1 MRMGKR
7 EETVRNFGRGKNS
20 GARKSSDGERRFGAG
35 RNPSE
40 GRNAG
45 TERNTGAGRNTGEGR
60 NAGTGRNPGA
70 GGDVGIGKNLGAGR
84 NVGTGKN
91 PGAGRHFGAGKN
103 IGTEKKPAMRKDSA
117 IRKKTRGEGQRGRE
131 KGFSAEGKT
140 GTEGK
145 AASRGYFDGEG
156 RAPLARG
163 RFAAGQSGKKGKIQ
177 AEERNAAR
185 SKWEIERGK
194 GRCRAFGEC
203 GGCQMLH
210 LPYQEQLTF
219 KEKETAKLL
228 KPYVRLEGIIGME
241 QPERYRNK
249 VNAAFTH
256 DRQGKPLS
264 GVYKEGTHYIIPI
277 EECVLENEK
286 ADAIIASIR
295 SLLPSFK
302 IKTFDEDTGY
312 GLLRHVMV
320 RVAHATRQIMV
331 VLVLGSPILP
341 SKNNFVK
348 ALLKL
353 HPDITTIVINV
364 NEKKT
369 SMVLGDNGQVI
380 YGKGYIE
387 DVLCGIHFKISP
399 KSFYQVNS
407 VQTEKLYHKAMEYAG
422 LTGRETVLDTYCGIG
437 TIGLIAAGKARNVI
451 GVELNGDAVKDAV
464 ANARRN
470 KIKNVDFYQ
479 MDAGEFMVQM
489 AEQGERVDTVF
500 MDPPRTGSDEVFLD
514 ALVKLAPDKVVYISC
529 SPETLARDLEY
540 MTKRGYRAARG
551 ICVDMFPFCGHVETC
566 VLLSKL
572 DTEY

>member
-20 GARKSSDGERRFGAG
+20 GARKGSDGERRFGAG
-35 RNPSE
+35 RNP
-40 GRNAG
+40 
-45 TERNTGAGRNTGEGR
+45 GAGKNSGEGR
-60 NAGTGRNPGA
+60 
-70 GGDVGIGKNLGAGR
+70 DVGAGKNLGAGR
-84 NVGTGKN
+84 NVGTGRN
-91 PGAGRHFGAGKN
+91 PGAGRHFGVERTPG
-103 IGTEKKPAMRKDSA
+103 IRKDSA
-117 IRKKTRGEGQRGRE
+117 IKKGAKDEGQRGRE
-131 KGFSAEGKT
+131 KGFSTEGKT

-145 AASRGYFDGEG
+145 AASRGYFGGEG

-185 SKWEIERGK
+185 SKWEIEKGK

-210 LPYQEQLTF
+210 LPYQEQLTL

-320 RVAHATRQIMV
+320 RVAHATGQIMV

-500 MDPPRTGSDEVFLD
+500 MDPPRTGSNEVFLD

-551 ICVDMFPFCGHVETC
+551 ICVDMFPFCGHVETIC
-566 VLLSKL
+566 CLSRIK
-572 DTEY
+572 

>member
-1 MRMGKR
+1 MGKR

-20 GARKSSDGERRFGAG
+20 GARKGSDGERRFGAG

-145 AASRGYFDGEG
+145 AASRGYFEGEG

-185 SKWEIERGK
+185 SKWEIEGGK

-320 RVAHATRQIMV
+320 RVAHATGQIMV

-422 LTGRETVLDTYCGIG
+422 LTGKETVLDTYCGIG